1 MEVQKKEWA
10 FLIPICQEAEM
21 TLPDEAGNGIF
32 DTEDLEKAALH
43 LMAMK

>member
-1 MEVQKKEWA
+1 
-10 FLIPICQEAEM
+10 M